1 MTIAPSR
8 SAHEEIGNRLARLL
22 LVLMLTIGMMLSLIH
37 CAGCD
42 LHFSNDGPAIVVAT
56 PDQGTSPDLPEQ
68 QLPPHCGH
76 CLSHITVHRM
86 ASAVWPTDA
95 VPAALS
101 FEHVRPLTGLAG
113 LPLFKPP
120 RA

>member
-1 MTIAPSR
+1 MIFALSR
-8 SAHEEIGNRLARLL
+8 SAHEEVGNRWVRLP
-22 LVLMLTIGMMLSLIH
+22 LVLMLTIGLMLSLIH

-42 LHFSNDGPAIVVAT
+42 LHFTNDGPAIVVAI

-76 CLSHITVHRM
+76 CLSHITTHRM
-86 ASAVWPTDA
+86 ASAVWPVDA
-95 VPAALS
+95 TPAAPS
-101 FEHVRPLTGLAG
+101 FEHVRPLSGLAG